1 MDRRNMLK
9 MTGAALAGTSLLG
22 MPAWGQEQNGQPERT
37 KKALII
43 GAHPDDPETGCGGT
57 MLVLKEAGYE
67 VVSVYLTKG
76 EAGIVGK
83 SHAESAA
90 IRVEE
95 ATSASQM
102 LGARPVFMTQIDGN
116 TEINKERYVEMR
128 ELIAAEKPDVV
139 FTHWPIDSHADH
151 RVCSLLV
158 YDAWRRLGYN
168 FELYYFE
175 VMSGMQ
181 TTLFHPTDYV
191 DISKVADRKREACYC
206 HKSQDMDGVYDWHG
220 PMERFRGM
228 EFHCQRAEAFIHLR
242 RTDSDL
248 LG

>member
-22 MPAWGQEQNGQPERT
+22 MPAWSQEQNGQPART

-95 ATSASQM
+95 AT
-102 LGARPVFMTQIDGN
+102 
-116 TEINKERYVEMR
+116 
-128 ELIAAEKPDVV
+128 
-139 FTHWPIDSHADH
+139 
-151 RVCSLLV
+151 
-158 YDAWRRLGYN
+158 
-168 FELYYFE
+168 
-175 VMSGMQ
+175 
-181 TTLFHPTDYV
+181 
-191 DISKVADRKREACYC
+191 
-206 HKSQDMDGVYDWHG
+206 
-220 PMERFRGM
+220 
-228 EFHCQRAEAFIHLR
+228 
-242 RTDSDL
+242 
-248 LG
+248 

>member
-1 MDRRNMLK
+1 
-9 MTGAALAGTSLLG
+9 
-22 MPAWGQEQNGQPERT
+22 
-37 KKALII
+37 
-43 GAHPDDPETGCGGT
+43 

-95 ATSASQM
+95 ATCASQM

-191 DISKVADRKREACYC
+191 DISKVPTASARHAIATRVRTWTVCMIGTARWNASAAWSSIASVQRRSSICGGLTVICWGE
-206 HKSQDMDGVYDWHG
+206 V
-220 PMERFRGM
+220 FRGN
-228 EFHCQRAEAFIHLR
+228 
-242 RTDSDL
+242 
-248 LG
+248 